1 MIDKKFKVNGVEF
14 LFKNLFWYAVLTLIN
29 KSFNPAE
36 WWLYK
41 SFWGGVLFVI
51 FELLILSTCLTEIKN
66 NNDGN

>member
-1 MIDKKFKVNGVEF
+1 MIDKKFKVNGTEF

-29 KSFNPAE
+29 KGFNPTE